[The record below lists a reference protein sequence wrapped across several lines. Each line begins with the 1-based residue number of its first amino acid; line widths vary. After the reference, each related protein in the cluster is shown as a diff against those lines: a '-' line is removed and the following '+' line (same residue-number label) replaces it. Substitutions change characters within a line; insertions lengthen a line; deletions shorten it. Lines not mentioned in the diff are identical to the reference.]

1 MTALTSPSP
10 QKSLMKKQH
19 KVITSLLLYGLTTSV
34 NAVEFTS
41 TLDPTIIPNINK
53 EIGEVLNTSAADTI
67 YNDLVRINK
76 AVIKPNLAFNKNTA
90 DDKTV
95 YNLSTLSGTLNG
107 RNIKVYTTGG
117 TPIGLLNDAPGKKYS
132 SKTQNSTIL
141 KKISEN
147 NYVPLG
153 NERVVIESDG
163 VVIFDS
169 NVVTRADLINIAR
182 TLGLL
187 PVMNA
192 LTSSSL
198 ASTAPSATSSR
209 IIYDYLLDATVLSY
223 KAKSAR
229 KNNQNL
235 TLNYDQGSVTGINN
249 KGGVAIVD
257 LKYEQGRFTEADD
270 DGDIKSI
277 TLAVSTMFKGFE
289 VGAFV
294 PYEYMDFESFEGHK
308 TGVVLYAKKDW
319 LLPHHLKL
327 TTVANFNYIATYI
340 TGFALTNTFGGGLSS
355 ALTYDDGGR
364 FVPRISFSAQYN
376 TDDYYRANEFII
388 DNEQYLIKIG
398 ASLGYRLLDNIALQG
413 GMIYTRDITD
423 YATSFNRGE
432 DKDYYSI
439 KFGAT
444 YTVSNMWQV
453 NLNYKR
459 IIGLDNY
466 YSNTVFLGTTMDF

>member
-1 MTALTSPSP
+1 MKNQL
-10 QKSLMKKQH
+10 KISLP
-19 KVITSLLLYGLTTSV
+19 LLLYSLTTSV

-41 TLDPTIIPNINK
+41 TLDPTLVPNINK

-67 YNDLVRINK
+67 YNDLIRINK
-76 AVIKPNLAFNKNTA
+76 EVIKPNLAFTGDGEA
-90 DDKTV
+90 DKKV

-107 RNIKVYTTGG
+107 RKIKVYTTGG
-117 TPIGLLNDAPGKKYS
+117 TPIGLLNDAKGKKYS
-132 SKTQNSTIL
+132 SKTQNAAIMKQIGDNT
-141 KKISEN
+141 
-147 NYVPLG
+147 YVPLG

-223 KAKSAR
+223 KAQSSR
-229 KNNQNL
+229 KNKRDL
-235 TLNYDQGSVTGINN
+235 TLNYDQGSTTGLNN
-249 KGGVAIVD
+249 NAGIAIVD
-257 LKYEQGRFTEADD
+257 LKYEQGRFTEANEG
-270 DGDIKSI
+270 GDIKSI

-308 TGVVLYAKKDW
+308 TGVILYAKKDW
-319 LLPHHLKL
+319 LLPQHLKL

-376 TDDYYRANEFII
+376 TDDYYKANDFIT
-388 DNEQYLIKIG
+388 DNEQYLIKVG
-398 ASLGYRLLDNIALQG
+398 ASLGYRLFDNIALQG

-423 YATSFNRGE
+423 YSTSFNRGE
-432 DKDYYSI
+432 DKDFYSI

-459 IIGLDNY
+459 IIGLENY

>member
-1 MTALTSPSP
+1 
-10 QKSLMKKQH
+10 MKKQH

-182 TLGLL
+182 TLG
-187 PVMNA
+187 
-192 LTSSSL
+192 
-198 ASTAPSATSSR
+198 
-209 IIYDYLLDATVLSY
+209 
-223 KAKSAR
+223 
-229 KNNQNL
+229 
-235 TLNYDQGSVTGINN
+235 
-249 KGGVAIVD
+249 
-257 LKYEQGRFTEADD
+257 
-270 DGDIKSI
+270 
-277 TLAVSTMFKGFE
+277 
-289 VGAFV
+289 
-294 PYEYMDFESFEGHK
+294 
-308 TGVVLYAKKDW
+308 
-319 LLPHHLKL
+319 
-327 TTVANFNYIATYI
+327 
-340 TGFALTNTFGGGLSS
+340 
-355 ALTYDDGGR
+355 
-364 FVPRISFSAQYN
+364 
-376 TDDYYRANEFII
+376 
-388 DNEQYLIKIG
+388 
-398 ASLGYRLLDNIALQG
+398 
-413 GMIYTRDITD
+413 
-423 YATSFNRGE
+423 
-432 DKDYYSI
+432 
-439 KFGAT
+439 
-444 YTVSNMWQV
+444 
-453 NLNYKR
+453 
-459 IIGLDNY
+459 
-466 YSNTVFLGTTMDF
+466 